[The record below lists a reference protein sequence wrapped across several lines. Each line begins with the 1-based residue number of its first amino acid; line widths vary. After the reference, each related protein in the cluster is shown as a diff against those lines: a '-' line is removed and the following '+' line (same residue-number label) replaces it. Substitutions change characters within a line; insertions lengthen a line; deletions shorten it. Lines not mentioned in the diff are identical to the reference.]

1 MPKKQ
6 CILVNE
12 SALPSHQHNNSCCI
26 PGLAN
31 RLVPQGQALNEAK
44 KLAQQLLSFPQLC
57 MRQDLRSTRRAAFA
71 GLSLQERLKE
81 EFEGG
86 KEVLEGESV
95 QGAQRFAGG
104 EGRGGAFDFNH

>member
-1 MPKKQ
+1 M
-6 CILVNE
+6 
-12 SALPSHQHNNSCCI
+12 CCI

-44 KLAQQLLSFPQLC
+44 QLAQEILSFPQLC
-57 MRQDLRSTRRAAFA
+57 VHQDLKSTRRAAFD

-86 KEVLEGESV
+86 KEVVERESV
-95 QGAQRFAGG
+95 QGAQRFVAG
-104 EGRGGAFDFNH
+104 EGRGGAFDSNH